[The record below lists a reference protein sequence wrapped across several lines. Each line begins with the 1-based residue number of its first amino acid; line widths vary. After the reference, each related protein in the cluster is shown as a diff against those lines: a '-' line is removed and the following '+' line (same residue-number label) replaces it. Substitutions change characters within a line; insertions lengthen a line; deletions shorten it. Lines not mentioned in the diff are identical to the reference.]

1 MRKQSKNK
9 KEKIGRSW
17 KLTYSSFKPQQESLR
32 EALCTLGNGYF
43 GTRGATSESSASRIH
58 YPGTYII
65 GVYNKLGTHVSGKLI
80 KNEDLVNCPNWLPIT
95 FRIGKGPWLNPA
107 SERIHKWNQELNLK
121 AGILKRTV
129 TFSTCDKKKTTIIE
143 ERLVHMANRHR
154 AAIKYQIK
162 PQNYSEKITISA
174 GLDGSVENT
183 GVARYRQLNSK
194 HLKAILANSFSPN
207 CIYLKAKTSRSKITI
222 FESAKI
228 NIYGKGG
235 KKVKLINKKIKKEK
249 EKIYQ
254 EVELNVK
261 KNQTYSIEKI
271 VAIYSSKDKDVSN
284 PFTRAKKSVKEAGR
298 FKDIVKTHKKAW
310 HPLWQKFDLGLK
322 GSRFSQKALRLH
334 SFHLLQ
340 TASLNTV
347 GLDTGLPARGL
358 HGEAYRGHI
367 FWDEIFTTPFFDAH
381 LPEVTQSLILYRYR
395 RLLPAEKAA
404 KKAGFKGAM
413 FPWQSSSTGQEES
426 QVIHLNPLSG
436 KWGPDYS
443 KLQRHISFDIA
454 YNIWRHWGRTGDLNF
469 MIHYGTEM
477 LVDIAKFGSSLAKFD
492 KKDGRFHTEGLM
504 GPDEFHEK
512 IPGAK
517 KAGLRD
523 NSYTNILIVWT
534 ILKAQRALSI
544 IPEHQSFRIKNK
556 LGITEKELRRW
567 DDITKKMKV
576 VIDKNGII
584 SQFEGYF
591 NLKEINWFFYRKKYK
606 NIRRMDRIL
615 KAEGKFPDEYKV
627 AKQADVLMIFYLLYF
642 SEAKELFKRLGYS
655 IDFSI
660 LKKNYNYYIKR
671 TSHGSTLSKV
681 VHCYLAN
688 LIDKKGEDWYWFQ
701 QVLKSDIYDT
711 QGGTTPE
718 GIHAGV
724 MGGSIDMVMRG
735 FCGVWPFENRIR
747 INPNPPEE
755 LTKINYN
762 FYYQGYQVFV
772 VLENNQIK
780 LHIKGDKSKFC
791 FVPVEICGKLHYLS
805 LGKTYSFYFKKKK
818 QKFIKKKIKE
828 IMYKK
833 ILIVDGDI
841 ADSEVLESRLKDKG
855 YLVRRVTRAKEA
867 LQILKSEWINLI
879 IMAVSLQGGMNG
891 FRLFKEVKAKKYLRS
906 IPILIYSSK
915 GGLKDTFDEL
925 GSVDFVSKTSRIE
938 ILLNKATK
946 HAKLNVVRF

>member
-9 KEKIGRSW
+9 KGKIGLGW
-17 KLTYSSFKPQQESLR
+17 KLTYSFFKPQQESLR

-43 GTRGATSESSASRIH
+43 GTRGATPESSASRIH
-58 YPGTYII
+58 YPGTYIS
-65 GVYNKLGTHVSGKLI
+65 GVYNKLGTRVAGKLI

-95 FRIGKGPWLNPA
+95 FRIGKGPWLNPT

-121 AGILKRTV
+121 TGILKRTV
-129 TFSTCDKKKTTIIE
+129 TFSTGDKKKTTISE

-162 PQNYSEKITISA
+162 PQNYSGKITVRA

-183 GVARYRQLNSK
+183 GVARYRQLKSK
-194 HLKAILANSFSPN
+194 HLKSISTNSFSNN
-207 CIYLKAKTSRSKITI
+207 CIYLKAKTSQSKITI
-222 FESAKI
+222 FESARI
-228 NIYGKGG
+228 DIYGKGA
-235 KKVKLINKKIKKEK
+235 KKVKPISKKIKKEK

-261 KNQTYSIEKI
+261 KNQAYSTEKI

-284 PFTRAKKSVKEAGR
+284 PFARAKESVKKAGC

-310 HPLWQKFDLGLK
+310 SFLWQRFGLTLK
-322 GSRFSQKALRLH
+322 GSQFSQKALRLH

-367 FWDEIFTTPFFDAH
+367 FWDEIFTTPFYDAH
-381 LPEVTQSLILYRYR
+381 LPEVTQSLLLYRYR
-395 RLLPAEKAA
+395 RLLPAEVAA
-404 KKAGFKGAM
+404 KKEGYSGAM
-413 FPWQSSSTGQEES
+413 FPWQSGSTGEEES

-443 KLQRHISFDIA
+443 KIQRHISFDIA

-469 MIHYGTEM
+469 MIRYGAEM
-477 LVDIAKFGSSLAKFD
+477 LADIAKFGSSLAKFEE
-492 KKDGRFHTEGLM
+492 KDGRFHTEGLM

-517 KAGLRD
+517 KGGLRD
-523 NSYTNILIVWT
+523 NAYTNILIVWT
-534 ILKAQRALSI
+534 ILKAERALSI
-544 IPEHQSFRIKNK
+544 IPEHQSLRIKRK
-556 LGITEKELRRW
+556 LGITEKEVRRW
-567 DDITKKMKV
+567 GDITRKMNIIINEK
-576 VIDKNGII
+576 GII
-584 SQFEGYF
+584 SQFKGYF
-591 NLKEINWFFYRKKYK
+591 DLKEIDWAFYRKKYK
-606 NIRRMDRIL
+606 NIKRMDRIL
-615 KAEGKFPDEYKV
+615 KAEGKSPDEYKV

-642 SEAKELFKRLGYS
+642 SEAKELFKRLGYQ
-655 IDFSI
+655 IDFNI

-688 LIDKKGEDWYWFQ
+688 LIEKKGEDWYWFQ

-735 FCGVWPFENRIR
+735 FCGVWPFENKIR
-747 INPNPPEE
+747 INPNPPEK
-755 LTKINYN
+755 LTKISYN
-762 FYYQGYQVFV
+762 FYYQGYQVFI

-780 LHIKGDKSKFC
+780 LYIRGNKSKFC
-791 FVPVEICGKLHYLS
+791 FVPVEVCGKLHYLCLNKS
-805 LGKTYSFYFKKKK
+805 YSFYFKKKK
-818 QKFIKKKIKE
+818 QKFIRKKTKDK
-828 IMYKK
+828 MYKK

-841 ADSEVLESRLKDKG
+841 TDSEVLESRLEDKG
-855 YLVRRVTRAKEA
+855 YLVQRVTRAKEA
-867 LQILKSEWINLI
+867 LQILKSEWINLV

-891 FRLFKEVKAKKYLRS
+891 YRLFKEIKSEKDLKN

-915 GGLKDTFDEL
+915 GGLKDTFGEL
-925 GSVDFVSKTSRIE
+925 GAVDFVSKTRRIE
-938 ILLNKATK
+938 NLLNKVK
-946 HAKLNVVRF
+946 KYAKNKSS